1 MPGFT
6 IKPHVDYDPSYITRY
21 HVPVFT
27 NDQVVFGGQTKN
39 GNISYTM
46 PADGSVYFFNSG
58 MVHWVSNNSDVPRLH
73 LIVDTN
79 GQDDLR
85 LQ

>member
-1 MPGFT
+1 
-6 IKPHVDYDPSYITRY
+6 
-21 HVPVFT
+21 
-27 NDQVVFGGQTKN
+27 VFGAKTKD
-39 GNISYTM
+39 GDISYTM

-58 MVHWVSNNSDVPRLH
+58 MLHWVSNNSDVPRLH
-73 LIVDTN
+73 LIIDTN